1 MRHPLLVISGLL
13 MADVLLNK
21 IRRAS
26 ETFAAILVAGF
37 QLDSGLKCI
46 HRFVELLLHLMTGAL
61 ACPGFDEL

>member
-1 MRHPLLVISGLL
+1 

-26 ETFAAILVAGF
+26 ETFDAILVAGL
-37 QLDSGLKCI
+37 QLDAGLKCI
-46 HRFVELLLHLMTGAL
+46 HRFVELLLHLMTRAL